1 MSTWNGIGT
10 KYLGYSN
17 RNRDGSHHATEW
29 AVLLDLPVVPLR
41 RHRLTVGRTAYTT
54 TGTTGRS
61 VTGFVV
67 HEETPLDVREIC
79 RTYLVWWLLG
89 PLVAV
94 GPAALLLW
102 SVSDKQDGGFG
113 FWAFV
118 LGVSAAWV
126 IGVLAAMTAYN
137 RQRRGLPK

>member
-1 MSTWNGIGT
+1 
-10 KYLGYSN
+10 
-17 RNRDGSHHATEW
+17 
-29 AVLLDLPVVPLR
+29 
-41 RHRLTVGRTAYTT
+41 
-54 TGTTGRS
+54 
-61 VTGFVV
+61 V